1 MKRVAE
7 GRAAVFLL
15 EIGTEEIPARMIPGA
30 LQDLASAVH
39 DQAVAAGLA
48 PADRFTR
55 EGNIETFATPRR
67 LAVRVTGL
75 RSRQADGAVEVTG
88 PPARAAYDA
97 EGRPTKAAVGF
108 ARAQGVAL
116 EDLRRIATPRGECV
130 AVLRQVGG
138 RPAREVLAEVIPP
151 LVASLTFPKTMRW
164 GSGEHRFVRPVHSV
178 VALLDGEVVD
188 LALAGVRAGRDT
200 FGH

>member
-1 MKRVAE
+1 AGRRSGAESDLRRNNLRIGTHRHVPERRRERLRPGMEPGAHLRRRAAGGGGGVFETQFRGRRHRTSAAPLPRVRS
-7 GRAAVFLL
+7 GRAPP
-15 EIGTEEIPARMIPGA
+15 PARMIPGA

-97 EGRPTKAAVGF
+97 EGRPTKAA
-108 ARAQGVAL
+108 
-116 EDLRRIATPRGECV
+116 
-130 AVLRQVGG
+130 
-138 RPAREVLAEVIPP
+138 
-151 LVASLTFPKTMRW
+151 
-164 GSGEHRFVRPVHSV
+164 
-178 VALLDGEVVD
+178 
-188 LALAGVRAGRDT
+188 
-200 FGH
+200 